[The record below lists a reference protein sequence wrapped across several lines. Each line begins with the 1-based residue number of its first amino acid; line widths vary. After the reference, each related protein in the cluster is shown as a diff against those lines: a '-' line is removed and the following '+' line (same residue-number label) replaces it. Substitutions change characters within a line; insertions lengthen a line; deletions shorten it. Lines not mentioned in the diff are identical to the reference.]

1 MKQKWKMKVALG
13 CIHVSQAWGEMYH
26 RKIRLFPHMFIC
38 TICLLVVLNTKDYL
52 FREHRYIYVLMD
64 MHPWLVRCDQN
75 TDPANCRLLFDVE
88 FVLLHG
94 KFTYHEWGVHIYDYF
109 WGALWKNIWNIA
121 ESNFGS
127 DGGGI
132 NLHAEWPCNF
142 HDSILSLTL
151 QLIKWTKMGALNSS
165 KNREYALHVNINC
178 SILST
183 KIILFMVEHVFLHY
197 KP

>member
-75 TDPANCRLLFDVE
+75 TDPANCRLLFMLNLSCFME
-88 FVLLHG
+88 NLLIMNEVYIFIIIFG
-94 KFTYHEWGVHIYDYF
+94 GPYEKI
-109 WGALWKNIWNIA
+109 IWNIA

>member
-1 MKQKWKMKVALG
+1 MLNLSCFMENLLIMNEVYIFIIYG
-13 CIHVSQAWGEMYH
+13 GPYE
-26 RKIRLFPHMFIC
+26 KI
-38 TICLLVVLNTKDYL
+38 
-52 FREHRYIYVLMD
+52 
-64 MHPWLVRCDQN
+64 
-75 TDPANCRLLFDVE
+75 
-88 FVLLHG
+88 
-94 KFTYHEWGVHIYDYF
+94 
-109 WGALWKNIWNIA
+109 IWNIA

-183 KIILFMVEHVFLHY
+183 KIILFMVEHVFLH
-197 KP
+197 

>member
-1 MKQKWKMKVALG
+1 MFWWICILDWWDVTRIQIQQIVG
-13 CIHVSQAWGEMYH
+13 CFLMLNLSCFMENLLIMNEVYIFIIIFGGPYE
-26 RKIRLFPHMFIC
+26 KI
-38 TICLLVVLNTKDYL
+38 
-52 FREHRYIYVLMD
+52 
-64 MHPWLVRCDQN
+64 
-75 TDPANCRLLFDVE
+75 
-88 FVLLHG
+88 
-94 KFTYHEWGVHIYDYF
+94 
-109 WGALWKNIWNIA
+109 IWNIA

-151 QLIKWTKMGALNSS
+151 QLIKWTKMGALKSS

>member
-75 TDPANCRLLFDVE
+75 TDPANCRLLLDVE
-88 FVLLHG
+88 FVLLYG
-94 KFTYHEWGVHIYDYF
+94 KFTYHEWGVHIYNYF
-109 WGALWKNIWNIA
+109 WGALWKN
-121 ESNFGS
+121 
-127 DGGGI
+127 
-132 NLHAEWPCNF
+132 NLKYCRKQFWFRWRRDKFACWMTMQ
-142 HDSILSLTL
+142 LS
-151 QLIKWTKMGALNSS
+151 W
-165 KNREYALHVNINC
+165 
-178 SILST
+178 
-183 KIILFMVEHVFLHY
+183 
-197 KP
+197 

>member
-1 MKQKWKMKVALG
+1 MFRWICILDWWDVTRIQIQQIVG
-13 CIHVSQAWGEMYH
+13 CFLMFNLSCFMENLLIMNEVYIFIIIFGGPYE
-26 RKIRLFPHMFIC
+26 KI
-38 TICLLVVLNTKDYL
+38 
-52 FREHRYIYVLMD
+52 
-64 MHPWLVRCDQN
+64 
-75 TDPANCRLLFDVE
+75 
-88 FVLLHG
+88 
-94 KFTYHEWGVHIYDYF
+94 
-109 WGALWKNIWNIA
+109 IWNIA